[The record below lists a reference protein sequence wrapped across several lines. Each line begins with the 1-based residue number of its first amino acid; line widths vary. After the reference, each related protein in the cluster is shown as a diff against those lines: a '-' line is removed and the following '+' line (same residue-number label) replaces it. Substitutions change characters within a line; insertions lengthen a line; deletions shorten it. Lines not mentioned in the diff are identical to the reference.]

1 MSKTFKYVGLPIALL
16 GVAAL
21 ASTAYAQKKTFVSI
35 GANPVGLTAY
45 QWAAGISD
53 LANRKVGGIKANAEA
68 TKGYV
73 ANIRLLLNKK
83 IEAGFS
89 NSKVAYDAYA
99 AKGAYKN
106 DKKGQIL
113 SWISVAPIA
122 MHVFTLEGSPIK
134 TLQDLKGKRVGMGQP
149 GGTSMLDAETLFS
162 AIGLKPGTDFKDFRI
177 KLGKQVNML
186 GDGQLDAAIWNGSMP
201 LPPVIK
207 LKARRKVSFIEIPD
221 AVSAKIRKKA
231 PPYYEYDI
239 PANTYPAQPKAI
251 NSYGLGNVLLVRADI
266 SEKIVYGITKAI
278 MENLGHMKSVHPA
291 WGKVSKS
298 TILRG
303 FSAPVHPGALK
314 YYREANVPGIE
325 AFVKRTTQ

>member
-1 MSKTFKYVGLPIALL
+1 MLKI
-16 GVAAL
+16 
-21 ASTAYAQKKTFVSI
+21 KTFVSI

-53 LANRKVGGIKANAEA
+53 LANRKVSGIKANAEA

-106 DKKGQIL
+106 DKPGQIL

-134 TLQDLKGKRVGMGQP
+134 MLKDLKGKRVGMGQP

-162 AIGLKPGTDFKDFRI
+162 AIGLKHLEKT
-177 KLGKQVNML
+177 
-186 GDGQLDAAIWNGSMP
+186 S
-201 LPPVIK
+201 
-207 LKARRKVSFIEIPD
+207 
-221 AVSAKIRKKA
+221 KI
-231 PPYYEYDI
+231 
-239 PANTYPAQPKAI
+239 
-251 NSYGLGNVLLVRADI
+251 SVLSL
-266 SEKIVYGITKAI
+266 E
-278 MENLGHMKSVHPA
+278 
-291 WGKVSKS
+291 SKS
-298 TILRG
+298 IC
-303 FSAPVHPGALK
+303 
-314 YYREANVPGIE
+314 
-325 AFVKRTTQ
+325 